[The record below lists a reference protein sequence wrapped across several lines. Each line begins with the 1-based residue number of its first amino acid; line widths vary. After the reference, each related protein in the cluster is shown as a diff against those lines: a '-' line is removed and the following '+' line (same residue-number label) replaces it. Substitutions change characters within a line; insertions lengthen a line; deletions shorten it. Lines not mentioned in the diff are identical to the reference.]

1 MAVQIQLRNDTA
13 SNWTS
18 ANPTL
23 ARGELGIEIDTN
35 KLKIGDGSTDW
46 NDLPYSGID
55 INELIP
61 YVSYTHNQ
69 ISASNTWTINHGL
82 GFYPSITIFD
92 SSSQQV
98 EGAVTHDTTN
108 TTTIQ
113 FSASISGTAYLS

>member
-35 KLKIGDGSTDW
+35 KLKIGDGATDW

-98 EGAVTHDTTN
+98 EGAVTHTTTN

>member
-23 ARGELGIEIDTN
+23 ARGELGIEIDNN
-35 KLKIGDGSTDW
+35 KLKIGDGTTEW
-46 NDLPYSGID
+46 NDLPYSSID